1 MANQYT
7 SMNSSWASDTTDWN
21 SARGNGSAMPPE
33 GGVYLDER
41 EEEKLLEEDYAEEQ
55 DDDEADYYSTL
66 NVSPTATSAQIKA
79 AYHALSKRFHPD
91 KQSPEMRESA
101 TRQFNKII
109 QAYEV
114 LINPRQRMIYD
125 QFGAE
130 GVKERTLQV
139 GARTKTPAQF
149 KLWLEEQM
157 RQKKEEDLAELVVST
172 GKVAAAFDISGL
184 WFTQLV
190 VSTDPKTGRVT
201 KTFQPYPIG
210 RMSQYQV
217 NHTFQIPLPEL
228 GELLEKP
235 LPRKPSDLW
244 TTSPEKKKPTSATSS
259 EDPRPRPTL
268 SLSAQIGG
276 VPNKPNQNLPSTI
289 VANTNLGVGL
299 NHSFPSLPPDAPV
312 SLASLMAGNAV
323 SIEAGILPQPMVN
336 TVLSRNFGQNTLT
349 TRATFIA
356 LPRLDRAPITE
367 VSLSRR
373 LNLRNSVFIGINTGS
388 VTWLTGLNEVFSL
401 AKPGQVRNGFFSI
414 GWIYHPVSA
423 VFADAE
429 ESASGNGEKAR
440 TPKTSRSKRT
450 ETYQVSITGG
460 LMARGIQAKF
470 AWGRT
475 FFLGS
480 TLASPS
486 KTLETKP
493 GNVGIR
499 LGVEGTLHITGAA
512 QYTVKATRRVF
523 NNTTLGIS
531 VSSGGATGGKGV
543 TIGMTWSR
551 LGQRINIPIIIA
563 PVPDNKLFLYATGI
577 PFVSYIAAE
586 IFWLRPRDRK
596 IRREEQERVRMIH
609 KAKTARRKKLAEE
622 AQNVMRVSVEAR
634 RNKERKEGGLVVV
647 EATWGVEVQE
657 NRLLGNATGLL
668 GGEKKKKDLVTD
680 VTIPVQALV
689 ENGQL
694 VIQSGID
701 KSRIIG
707 FYDPAPG
714 MEKVLKVKYLFQG
727 REHEAVVRGKRGLTA
742 PKRQDL
748 I

>member
-1 MANQYT
+1 
-7 SMNSSWASDTTDWN
+7 
-21 SARGNGSAMPPE
+21 
-33 GGVYLDER
+33 
-41 EEEKLLEEDYAEEQ
+41 
-55 DDDEADYYSTL
+55 
-66 NVSPTATSAQIKA
+66 
-79 AYHALSKRFHPD
+79 
-91 KQSPEMRESA
+91 MRESA

-114 LINPRQRMIYD
+114 LINPKHRMIYD

-149 KLWLEEQM
+149 KIWLEEQM

-190 VSTDPKTGRVT
+190 VTADPETGRFT
-201 KTFQPYPIG
+201 KKFESYPIG
-210 RMSQYQV
+210 KMTQYQV

-228 GELLEKP
+228 GELLEAP

-244 TTSPEKKKPTSATSS
+244 TSSPDEKKPTPAASP
-259 EDPRPRPTL
+259 DHPRPRPTL

-289 VANTNLGVGL
+289 VANTNLGL
-299 NHSFPSLPPDAPV
+299 SLSHSFPSLPPDAPISV
-312 SLASLMAGNAV
+312 ASLMAGNAV

-367 VSLSRR
+367 VTLSRR

-388 VTWLTGLNEVFSL
+388 VTWLTGLNEVFSM
-401 AKPGQVRNGFFSI
+401 AKPGQVRNGFTSI

-429 ESASGNGEKAR
+429 ESGRDGKVKK
-440 TPKTSRSKRT
+440 PKTSRSKRT

-523 NNTTLGIS
+523 TNTTLGIS

-543 TIGMTWSR
+543 TVGITWAR
-551 LGQRINIPIIIA
+551 LGQRINIPVIIA
-563 PVPDNKLFLYATGI
+563 PVPDNKLFIYATAI
-577 PFVSYIAAE
+577 PFAAYIAAE
-586 IFWLRPRDRK
+586 IFWLRPRDSK
-596 IRREEQERVRMIH
+596 IRRKEQERARMVY
-609 KAKTARRKKLAEE
+609 KAKTVRRKRLAEE
-622 AQNVMRVSVEAR
+622 AQDIMRVSVEAR
-634 RNKERKEGGLVVV
+634 RDRERREGGLVVI
-647 EATWGVEVQE
+647 EATWGVEREE
-657 NRLLGNATGLL
+657 NGLLGTATGLL
-668 GGEKKKKDLVTD
+668 GGEKKKKELVTD
-680 VTIPVQALV
+680 VAIPVQALV

-694 VIQSGID
+694 VIQGGID

-714 MEKVLKVKYLFQG
+714 MEKVLRVKYLFQG

-748 I
+748 V